1 MKEYFNFHK
10 IKTHI
15 LKYILKHDVSH
26 RESHCIITFYMNTV
40 SDRVSCIVDLKV
52 DSKPAHSIH
61 LSGCIIHK

>member
-26 RESHCIITFYMNTV
+26 RERESEYGFRPSFLYCALI
-40 SDRVSCIVDLKV
+40 L
-52 DSKPAHSIH
+52 
-61 LSGCIIHK
+61 